1 MENNSDTTVEH
12 EFPPFIRIYKS
23 GRVERLIVTSTVP
36 AGTDPVTGV
45 TSRDV
50 LINPITGVSARLY
63 IPPDLPSDAKLPIL
77 VYFHGGGFVI
87 ESATSPTYHNY
98 LNLLVSKA
106 RILVVSV
113 EYRLAPE
120 HPLPTAYDDCW
131 EVLASTVSGSFPDE
145 WVSGYGDLGRLY
157 LGGDSAG
164 GNTTHHMAVKAASEG
179 IKIKGLVICHPWFG
193 WSEAIGSESQDLVK
207 KENNLKFLRLVYPE
221 ATGLEDPIMNPMAAK
236 ERMEGVYK
244 CEKVLVAVAQK
255 DELRD
260 KGKLYYDKLLEAVSS
275 GEWNGHVEFYETEGE
290 DHVFYLLHNRGSD
303 KAMEMMQK
311 VVSFID

>member
-23 GRVERLIVTSTVP
+23 SRVERLIVNSTVP
-36 AGTDPVTGV
+36 AGSDLVTGV

-50 LINPITGVSARLY
+50 LINPITRVSARLY

-106 RILVVSV
+106 RIL
-113 EYRLAPE
+113 
-120 HPLPTAYDDCW
+120 DDCW

-145 WVSGYGDLGRLY
+145 WVSGYGNPGRLY

-290 DHVFYLLHNRGSD
+290 DHEKDFP
-303 KAMEMMQK
+303 K
-311 VVSFID
+311 F

>member
-1 MENNSDTTVEH
+1 MGNDSDTTVVLNL
-12 EFPPFIRIYKS
+12 PPFIRIYKS
-23 GRVERLIVTSTVP
+23 GRLERLIGTSTVP

-50 LINPITGVSARLY
+50 LINPITRVSARLY
-63 IPPDLPSDAKLPIL
+63 LPPDPPSDAKLPIL

-87 ESATSPTYHNY
+87 ETAASPTYHNY
-98 LNLLVSKA
+98 LNLLVSRA

-113 EYRLAPE
+113 EYRRAPE
-120 HPLPTAYDDCW
+120 HPLPAAYDDCW

-164 GNTTHHMAVKAASEG
+164 GNTAHHMAVKATSNG
-179 IKIKGLVICHPWFG
+179 IKIKGLLMCHPWFG
-193 WSEAIGSESQDLVK
+193 GTEPIGSESRDPVN
-207 KENNLKFLRLVYPE
+207 KENSLKFWRFVYPE
-221 ATGLEDPIMNPMAAK
+221 TTGLDDPFMNPMAVR

-244 CEKVLVAVAQK
+244 CEKVLIAVAQK
-255 DELRD
+255 DGLRD
-260 KGKLYYDKLLEAVSS
+260 RGKLYYDKLLEAVSS
-275 GEWNGHVEFYETEGE
+275 GDWNGHVEFYETEEE
-290 DHVFYLLHNRGSD
+290 DHVFYLQNSSCD
-303 KAMEMMQK
+303 KAVEMLQK